1 MPASAR
7 RQKVELLCLEAL
19 TKDGE
24 RRAAFLDAG
33 CGSDAELR
41 REVDELL
48 AGQSEA
54 AAFLETPAWAETP
67 VLRML
72 TPGTRLGVYEVEGL
86 IGAGGM
92 GEVYLAKDSR
102 LNRQVAIKLLPAEW
116 AADAGRLARL
126 QREARVLAQLEHPNI
141 AALHAL
147 EDAAPD
153 GTGAPVRF
161 LVMQRAEGE
170 TLARRIESAGRIP
183 VDETLKIA
191 RQIAAA
197 LESAHDKGVVHRDLK
212 PANVVVSDD
221 GRVTVLDFGIARSV
235 GGRPGATGDPAT
247 LTVAGSLLG
256 TVAYMSPEQACGQ
269 DAERTSDVWAFG
281 CLLFE
286 MLTGARAFE
295 ADSSAA
301 LIGAILH
308 GQPDFARLPR
318 QVPAGLRRLI
328 RQCLEKRPDRRPP
341 SGRALREALA
351 RIQTRRAGALSERR
365 GRLAAAAMLVVVALA
380 APAWWQ
386 WSSSPLPPLTSLAV
400 LPLENRSSGA
410 APDFFAE
417 GMTDELISQLQR
429 VSTLRVRSRT
439 SVLAYTE
446 SGKRLPQIAREL
458 GVDAIVEGS
467 VGRSGDRVR
476 ITVRLIDAR
485 TDSPLWGGTYERD
498 VRDALT
504 LQREVAIA
512 VATAVDVALRPGEAA
527 REARAITVSPE
538 VLELFFRGRH
548 LRARHNREDLVEATA
563 VLERAVQL
571 DPQFARAHGALALA
585 YVLRAFNFEPDRE
598 AALTEAAEAAAARA
612 LAIDPGVADAH
623 LARGRLM
630 WTRRNGFP
638 HLEAARAFRRAIE
651 LNPGSATALGDLA
664 LVYNH
669 IGLLDLA
676 VAAAGDAL
684 AIDPSETRALLQM
697 GFGLLSQGR
706 AAEALGVLRRLPPGF
721 HPSVVASHEAWALL
735 ALGRSDEAA
744 ARVARALEESPA
756 DQGGALAAMKAFLAA
771 REGQHRA
778 SEALIAQAR
787 QQEGYGHFH
796 HTAYFITWAY
806 ARMGKTE
813 AAVEWLRETARQGWP
828 NYPLFARDP
837 HLDPLRGDPRFE
849 AVLQD
854 IKAEWERYRMALAS
868 DGTPQ

>member
-1 MPASAR
+1 MSDNAR
-7 RQKVELLCLEAL
+7 RQRVELLCLEAL

-24 RRAAFLDAG
+24 TRAAFLDTA
-33 CGSDAELR
+33 CGGDADLR
-41 REVDELL
+41 RQVDELL
-48 AGQSEA
+48 AGQSDA
-54 AAFLETPAWAETP
+54 SAFLETPAWADTP
-67 VLRML
+67 ALQTL
-72 TPGTRLGVYEVEGL
+72 GPGTRLGPYTIDGL

-92 GEVYLAKDSR
+92 GEVYLAEDTH
-102 LNRQVAIKLLPAEW
+102 LNRQVAIKRLPAEY
-116 AADAGRLARL
+116 AEDAGRLARL

-141 AALHAL
+141 AAVHAL
-147 EDAAPD
+147 EEAAPD

-170 TLARRIESAGRIP
+170 TLKRRIEVAGRIP
-183 VDETLKIA
+183 VDEALGIA

-197 LESAHDKGVVHRDLK
+197 LEAAHDKGVVHRDLK
-212 PANVVVSDD
+212 PANVIVADD
-221 GRVTVLDFGIARSV
+221 GRVMVVDFGIARSLSRT
-235 GGRPGATGDPAT
+235 GAATGQPGT

-256 TVAYMSPEQACGQ
+256 TAAYMSPEQACGQ
-269 DAERTSDVWAFG
+269 DAETTSDVWAFG

-301 LIGAILH
+301 LIGAILYRA
-308 GQPDFARLPR
+308 PDFKRVPR
-318 QVPAGLRRLI
+318 EVPAGLRRLI
-328 RQCLEKRPDRRPP
+328 RQCLQKSPARRPP

-351 RIQTRRAGALSERR
+351 WTDARRAGALSARR
-365 GRLAAAAMLVVVALA
+365 GGLVAAALLVAVALA
-380 APAWWQ
+380 GPGWWRG
-386 WSSSPLPPLTSLAV
+386 SSSPLPQLTSLAV

-429 VSTLRVRSRT
+429 VSALRVRSRT
-439 SVLAYTE
+439 SVSAYKG
-446 SGKRLPQIAREL
+446 SGKRLPEIAREL

-467 VGRSGDRVR
+467 VDRSGDRVR
-476 ITVRLIDAR
+476 ITVRLIGAR
-485 TDSPLWGGTYERD
+485 TDTPLWGGTYERD

-512 VATAVDVALRPGEAA
+512 VATHVDAALSPGDAP
-527 REARAITVSPE
+527 RAPRTSTVSPE

-598 AALTEAAEAAAARA
+598 AELTAAAEAAAARA
-612 LAIDPGVADAH
+612 LAIDPGIADAP
-623 LARGRLM
+623 LARGRLI

-676 VAAAGDAL
+676 LAAAGDAL

-697 GFGLLSQGR
+697 GFALVSQGR

-744 ARVARALEESPA
+744 ARVDRALEEFPA
-756 DQGGALAAMKAFLAA
+756 DQGGALAAVKAFLVA
-771 REGQHRA
+771 RDGQDR

-787 QQEGYGHFH
+787 QEEGYGHFH

-813 AAVEWLRETARQGWP
+813 VAVEWLRETARQGWP

-837 HLDPLRGDPRFE
+837 HLDPLRGDQRFE

-854 IKAEWERYRMALAS
+854 IKAEWERNRTALAS
-868 DGTPQ
+868 DATAR